1 MVKYSSHF
9 GRIRNRIL
17 GAVALSILLGFLLQN
32 VAGGAY
38 YSLLMEPKTTVMSPP
53 VELQEGTA
61 ENSTS
66 TIYTNST
73 SAKVSVDPPGDF
85 NYVLNMTEKRGS
97 NWTVRLNAYDE
108 FNISRLENCSIYIYD
123 GSNSTQIVILN
134 GDYVNQTG
142 PLYNLNASDTE
153 YIWMHVETSSAGTSY
168 IYAYLEIRVPDKA
181 TYARYIITFE
191 IT

>member
-9 GRIRNRIL
+9 GRIRNRVL

-73 SAKVSVDPPGDF
+73 SAKVSVESSGDF
-85 NYVLNMTEKRGS
+85 KYVLNMTEKRGS
-97 NWTVRLNAYDE
+97 NWTVRLSAYNQSDL
-108 FNISRLENCSIYIYD
+108 NSLNCSIYIYD
-123 GSNSTQIVILN
+123 GSDSTQIVILN
-134 GDYVNQTG
+134 GTYVNQTG
-142 PLYNLNASDTE
+142 PLNNLNASDTE
-153 YIWMHVETSSAGTSY
+153 YIWMHVETSGAETY
-168 IYAYLEIRVPDKA
+168 YVYVYLEIRVPDKT